1 MLHVRQTWMTQ
12 LILATFTMTDYLP
25 LIRKDSI
32 THMYGLGVYVKQ
44 GLPFAQNVSLE
55 NSVDSYVCF

>member
-1 MLHVRQTWMTQ
+1 MLCLIQTWMTQ
-12 LILATFTMTDYLP
+12 LILAILTMMDYLS
-25 LIRKDSI
+25 LIRKDSV

-55 NSVDSYVCF
+55 NSVDSNICF

>member
-1 MLHVRQTWMTQ
+1 MTQ
-12 LILATFTMTDYLP
+12 LILAILTMMDYLP
-25 LIRKDSI
+25 LIRKDSV

-55 NSVDSYVCF
+55 NSVDSNICF